1 MVQSILFFVLG
12 FLTAG
17 FVVLLIAPSV
27 WRRAVSVTRQR
38 VEAKLPLTL
47 DEIRADKDSLR
58 AEHAMALRKVEVQL
72 KASQEKALSQA
83 VELSRSREA
92 HKVVATDHAEK
103 ERVVGELEAKRG
115 SLSEEISK
123 RDEQIKALAAQ
134 LVEAERVLEKRAQE
148 IEEIGRLYDEASLS
162 SSNRQIELVSRESQM
177 GKLSDDM
184 STLRHQRKDTD
195 LRLSELEADNKAV
208 REALMAE
215 TKRAGELD
223 KKLQQLVA
231 SLSDRDDKLE
241 RREGELARLRESE
254 LARVRE
260 QLKSPPEVQE
270 ASSMTNGAA
279 QSVERERL
287 EGRLTTLMRENK
299 RLKGELSRAGRAA
312 PTAGQDSLLREQMHE
327 LAAEVVALT
336 ARLEGPDSPIA
347 GVLAKADEVHA
358 QGNGDRS
365 SLISLADRVRA
376 LQKSPPAE

>member
-38 VEAKLPLTL
+38 VEAKLPMTL

-58 AEHAMALRKVEVQL
+58 AEHAMALRKVEVKL
-72 KASQEKALSQA
+72 KSSQEKLLTQA

-92 HKVVATDHAEK
+92 QKAIATDHATK
-103 ERVVGELEAKRG
+103 DRTVSELEAARG
-115 SLSEEISK
+115 SLNQDISK

-134 LVEAERVLEKRAQE
+134 LVEAEDMLEKRAQE

-184 STLRHQRKDTD
+184 SALRNQHKSSD
-195 LRLSELEADNKAV
+195 LRLAELEADNKAV
-208 REALMAE
+208 REALKAE

-223 KKLQQLVA
+223 RKLQQMVS

-241 RREGELARLRESE
+241 RREAELGRLRESE
-254 LARVRE
+254 LARVRD
-260 QLKSPPEVQE
+260 QLKGPQGVPEAATV
-270 ASSMTNGAA
+270 NGTA
-279 QSVERERL
+279 QAMERERL
-287 EGRLTTLMRENK
+287 EGRLTTLTRENK
-299 RLKGELSRAGRAA
+299 RLKVELSKAGRGKSS
-312 PTAGQDSLLREQMHE
+312 PGEDSQLREQMHE

-336 ARLEGPDSPIA
+336 ARLEGADSPIA
-347 GVLAKADEVHA
+347 KALA
-358 QGNGDRS
+358 GSGDARTPVS
-365 SLISLADRVRA
+365 GDTPAVISLADRVRA
-376 LQKSPPAE
+376 LQKPVPAE

>member
-38 VEAKLPLTL
+38 VEAKLPMTL

-72 KASQEKALSQA
+72 KSAQEKLLTQA

-92 HKVVATDHAEK
+92 QKAHVTDHADK
-103 ERVVGELEAKRG
+103 DRTVGELEAARG
-115 SLSEEISK
+115 SLREDIAK

-134 LVEAERVLEKRAQE
+134 LVEAESMLEKRAQE

-162 SSNRQIELVSRESQM
+162 SSNRQIELVSRESEI

-184 STLRHQRKDTD
+184 SALRSQRKDTD
-195 LRLSELEADNKAV
+195 KRVVELEADNKAV
-208 REALMAE
+208 REALLAE
-215 TKRAGELD
+215 TKRAVELD
-223 KKLQQLVA
+223 KRLQQMVS

-241 RREGELARLRESE
+241 RREAELGRLRETE

-260 QLKSPPEVQE
+260 QLKGPQTAPETAAV
-270 ASSMTNGAA
+270 NGTA
-279 QSVERERL
+279 QAMERERL
-287 EGRLTTLMRENK
+287 EGRLTTLTRENK
-299 RLKGELSRAGRAA
+299 RLKGELSKAGRTKSS
-312 PTAGQDSLLREQMHE
+312 PSEDSQLREQMHE

-336 ARLEGPDSPIA
+336 ARLEGADSPIA
-347 GVLAKADEVHA
+347 KALAASGEARTPVDAPAV
-358 QGNGDRS
+358 
-365 SLISLADRVRA
+365 ISLADRVRA
-376 LQKSPPAE
+376 LQKPVPAE

>member
-38 VEAKLPLTL
+38 VEAKLPMTL

-72 KASQEKALSQA
+72 KSAQEKLLTQA

-92 HKVVATDHAEK
+92 QKAHVTDHADK
-103 ERVVGELEAKRG
+103 DRTVSELEAARG
-115 SLSEEISK
+115 SMSEDIAK

-134 LVEAERVLEKRAQE
+134 LVEAESMLEKRAQE

-162 SSNRQIELVSRESQM
+162 SSNRQIELVSRESEI
-177 GKLSDDM
+177 GKLCDDM
-184 STLRHQRKDTD
+184 SALRSQRKDTD
-195 LRLSELEADNKAV
+195 KRVVELEADNKAV
-208 REALMAE
+208 REALLAE
-215 TKRAGELD
+215 TKRAVELD
-223 KKLQQLVA
+223 KRLQQMVS

-241 RREGELARLRESE
+241 RREAELGRLRETE

-260 QLKSPPEVQE
+260 QLKGPQAAPETAAV
-270 ASSMTNGAA
+270 NGTA
-279 QSVERERL
+279 QAMERERL
-287 EGRLTTLMRENK
+287 EGRLTTLTRENK
-299 RLKGELSRAGRAA
+299 RLKGELSKAGRTKSS
-312 PTAGQDSLLREQMHE
+312 PSEDSQLREQMHE

-336 ARLEGPDSPIA
+336 ARLEGADSPIA
-347 GVLAKADEVHA
+347 KALAASGEARTPVDAPAV
-358 QGNGDRS
+358 
-365 SLISLADRVRA
+365 ISLADRVRA
-376 LQKSPPAE
+376 LQKPVPAE

>member
-38 VEAKLPLTL
+38 VEAKLPMTL

-72 KASQEKALSQA
+72 KSAQEKLLTQA

-92 HKVVATDHAEK
+92 QKAHVTDHADK
-103 ERVVGELEAKRG
+103 DRTVSELEAARG
-115 SLSEEISK
+115 SLSEDIAK

-134 LVEAERVLEKRAQE
+134 LVEAESMLEKRARE

-162 SSNRQIELVSRESQM
+162 SSNRQIELVSRESEI
-177 GKLSDDM
+177 GKLCDDM
-184 STLRHQRKDTD
+184 SALRSQRKDTD
-195 LRLSELEADNKAV
+195 KRVVELEADNKAV
-208 REALMAE
+208 REALLAE
-215 TKRAGELD
+215 TKRAVELD
-223 KKLQQLVA
+223 KRLQQMVS

-241 RREGELARLRESE
+241 RREAELGRLRETE

-260 QLKSPPEVQE
+260 QLKGPQAAPETAAV
-270 ASSMTNGAA
+270 NGTA
-279 QSVERERL
+279 QAMERERL
-287 EGRLTTLMRENK
+287 EGRLTTLTRENK
-299 RLKGELSRAGRAA
+299 RLKGELSKAGRTKSS
-312 PTAGQDSLLREQMHE
+312 PSEDSQLREQMHE

-336 ARLEGPDSPIA
+336 ARLEGADSPIA
-347 GVLAKADEVHA
+347 KALAASGEARTPVDAPAV
-358 QGNGDRS
+358 
-365 SLISLADRVRA
+365 ISLADRVRA
-376 LQKSPPAE
+376 LQKPVPAE

>member
-38 VEAKLPLTL
+38 VEAKLPMTL

-72 KASQEKALSQA
+72 KSAQEKLLTQA

-92 HKVVATDHAEK
+92 QKAHVTDHADK
-103 ERVVGELEAKRG
+103 DRTVGELEAARG
-115 SLSEEISK
+115 SLREDIAK

-134 LVEAERVLEKRAQE
+134 LVEAESMLEKRAQE

-162 SSNRQIELVSRESQM
+162 SSNRQIELVSRESEI

-184 STLRHQRKDTD
+184 SALRSQRKDTD
-195 LRLSELEADNKAV
+195 KRVVELEADNKAV
-208 REALMAE
+208 REALLAE
-215 TKRAGELD
+215 TKRAVELD
-223 KKLQQLVA
+223 KRLQQMVS

-241 RREGELARLRESE
+241 RREAELGRLRETE

-260 QLKSPPEVQE
+260 QLKGPQAAPETAAV
-270 ASSMTNGAA
+270 NGTA
-279 QSVERERL
+279 QAMERERL
-287 EGRLTTLMRENK
+287 EGRLTTLTRENK
-299 RLKGELSRAGRAA
+299 RLKGELSKAGRTKSS
-312 PTAGQDSLLREQMHE
+312 PSEDSQLREQMHE

-336 ARLEGPDSPIA
+336 ARLEGADSPIA
-347 GVLAKADEVHA
+347 KALAASGEARTPVDAPAV
-358 QGNGDRS
+358 
-365 SLISLADRVRA
+365 ISLADRVRA
-376 LQKSPPAE
+376 LQKPVPAE

>member
-72 KASQEKALSQA
+72 KASQEKLLTQA

-92 HKVVATDHAEK
+92 QKAVADDHASK
-103 ERVVGELEAKRG
+103 DRVVSELEAKRG
-115 SLSEEISK
+115 SLSEEISR
-123 RDEQIKALAAQ
+123 RDEQIKSLAAQ

-148 IEEIGRLYDEASLS
+148 IEEMGRLYDEASLS

-184 STLRHQRKDTD
+184 SALRHQSKGND
-195 LRLSELEADNKAV
+195 LRLSELEADNRAV
-208 REALMAE
+208 REALKAE
-215 TKRAGELD
+215 TRRAGELD
-223 KKLQQLVA
+223 KKLQQMVA

-241 RREGELARLRESE
+241 RREAELGRLRESE

-260 QLKSPPEVQE
+260 QLKSPQE
-270 ASSMTNGAA
+270 EAVMINGTA
-279 QSVERERL
+279 QAVERERL
-287 EGRLTTLMRENK
+287 EGRLTTLTRENK
-299 RLKGELSRAGRAA
+299 RLKGELAQAGRTVST
-312 PTAGQDSLLREQMHE
+312 PGQDSLLREQMHE

-336 ARLEGPDSPIA
+336 ARLEGPESPIVK
-347 GVLAKADEVHA
+347 VLANSGDARTPV
-358 QGNGDRS
+358 NGDTS
-365 SLISLADRVRA
+365 AVVSLADRVRA

>member
-38 VEAKLPLTL
+38 VEAKLPMTL

-72 KASQEKALSQA
+72 KSSQEKLLTQA

-92 HKVVATDHAEK
+92 QKAHVTDHADK
-103 ERVVGELEAKRG
+103 DRTVGELEAARG
-115 SLSEEISK
+115 SLREDIAK

-134 LVEAERVLEKRAQE
+134 LVEAESMLEKRAQE

-162 SSNRQIELVSRESQM
+162 SSNRQIELVSRESEI

-184 STLRHQRKDTD
+184 SALRSQRKDAD
-195 LRLSELEADNKAV
+195 KRVVELEADNKAV
-208 REALMAE
+208 REALLAE
-215 TKRAGELD
+215 TKRAVELD
-223 KKLQQLVA
+223 KRLQQMVS

-241 RREGELARLRESE
+241 RREAELGRLRETE

-260 QLKSPPEVQE
+260 QLKGPQAAPETAAV
-270 ASSMTNGAA
+270 NGTA
-279 QSVERERL
+279 QAMERERL
-287 EGRLTTLMRENK
+287 EGRLTTLTRENK
-299 RLKGELSRAGRAA
+299 RLKGELSKAGRTKSS
-312 PTAGQDSLLREQMHE
+312 PSEDSQLREQMHE

-336 ARLEGPDSPIA
+336 ARLEGADSPIA
-347 GVLAKADEVHA
+347 KALAESGEARTPVDAPAV
-358 QGNGDRS
+358 
-365 SLISLADRVRA
+365 ISLADRVRA
-376 LQKSPPAE
+376 LQKPVPAE

>member
-38 VEAKLPLTL
+38 VEAKLPMTL

-72 KASQEKALSQA
+72 KSAQEKLLTQA

-92 HKVVATDHAEK
+92 QKAHVTDHADK
-103 ERVVGELEAKRG
+103 DRTVSELEAARG
-115 SLSEEISK
+115 SLREDIAK

-134 LVEAERVLEKRAQE
+134 LVEAESMLEKRAQE

-162 SSNRQIELVSRESQM
+162 SSNRQIELVSRESEI

-184 STLRHQRKDTD
+184 SALRSQRKDTD
-195 LRLSELEADNKAV
+195 KRVVELEADNKAV
-208 REALMAE
+208 REALLAE
-215 TKRAGELD
+215 TKRAVELD
-223 KKLQQLVA
+223 KRLQQMVS
-231 SLSDRDDKLE
+231 SLSDRDEKLE
-241 RREGELARLRESE
+241 RREAELGRLRETE

-260 QLKSPPEVQE
+260 QLKGPQSAPETAVV
-270 ASSMTNGAA
+270 NGTA
-279 QSVERERL
+279 QAMERERL
-287 EGRLTTLMRENK
+287 EGRLTTLTRENK
-299 RLKGELSRAGRAA
+299 RLKGELSKAGRTKSS
-312 PTAGQDSLLREQMHE
+312 PSEDSQLREQMHE

-336 ARLEGPDSPIA
+336 ARLEGADSPIA
-347 GVLAKADEVHA
+347 KALAESGEARTPVDAPAV
-358 QGNGDRS
+358 
-365 SLISLADRVRA
+365 ISLADRVRA
-376 LQKSPPAE
+376 LQKPVPAE

>member
-38 VEAKLPLTL
+38 VEAKLPMTL

-72 KASQEKALSQA
+72 KSSQEKLLTQA

-92 HKVVATDHAEK
+92 QKAHVTDHADK
-103 ERVVGELEAKRG
+103 DRTVGELEAARG
-115 SLSEEISK
+115 SLREDIAK

-134 LVEAERVLEKRAQE
+134 LVEAESMLEKRAQE

-162 SSNRQIELVSRESQM
+162 SSNRQIELVSRESEI

-184 STLRHQRKDTD
+184 SALRSQRKDTD
-195 LRLSELEADNKAV
+195 KRVVELEADNKAV
-208 REALMAE
+208 REALLAE
-215 TKRAGELD
+215 TKRAVELD
-223 KKLQQLVA
+223 KRLQQMVS

-241 RREGELARLRESE
+241 RREAELGRLRETE

-260 QLKSPPEVQE
+260 QLKGPQAAPETAAV
-270 ASSMTNGAA
+270 NGTA
-279 QSVERERL
+279 QAMERERL
-287 EGRLTTLMRENK
+287 EGRLTTLTRENK
-299 RLKGELSRAGRAA
+299 RLKGELSKAGRTKSS
-312 PTAGQDSLLREQMHE
+312 PSEDSQLREQMHE

-336 ARLEGPDSPIA
+336 ARLEGADSPIA
-347 GVLAKADEVHA
+347 KALAASGEARTPVDAPAV
-358 QGNGDRS
+358 
-365 SLISLADRVRA
+365 ISLADRVRA
-376 LQKSPPAE
+376 LQKPVPAE

>member
-1 MVQSILFFVLG
+1 LVQSILFFVLG

-38 VEAKLPLTL
+38 VEAKLPMTL

-72 KASQEKALSQA
+72 KSAQEKLLTQA

-92 HKVVATDHAEK
+92 QKAHVTDHADK
-103 ERVVGELEAKRG
+103 DRTVGELEAARG
-115 SLSEEISK
+115 SLREDIAK

-134 LVEAERVLEKRAQE
+134 LVEAESMLEKRAQE

-162 SSNRQIELVSRESQM
+162 SSNRQIELVSRESEI

-184 STLRHQRKDTD
+184 SALRSQRKDTD
-195 LRLSELEADNKAV
+195 KRVVELEADNKAV
-208 REALMAE
+208 REALLAE
-215 TKRAGELD
+215 TKRAVELD
-223 KKLQQLVA
+223 KRLQQMVS

-241 RREGELARLRESE
+241 RREAELGRLRETE

-260 QLKSPPEVQE
+260 QLKGPQTAPETAAV
-270 ASSMTNGAA
+270 NGTA
-279 QSVERERL
+279 QAMERERL
-287 EGRLTTLMRENK
+287 EGRLTTLTRENK
-299 RLKGELSRAGRAA
+299 RLKGELSKAGRTKSS
-312 PTAGQDSLLREQMHE
+312 PSEDSQLREQMHE

-336 ARLEGPDSPIA
+336 ARLEGADSPIA
-347 GVLAKADEVHA
+347 KALAESGEARTPVDAPAV
-358 QGNGDRS
+358 
-365 SLISLADRVRA
+365 ISLADRVRA
-376 LQKSPPAE
+376 LQKPVPAE

>member
-38 VEAKLPLTL
+38 VEAKLPMTL

-72 KASQEKALSQA
+72 KSAQEKLLTQA

-92 HKVVATDHAEK
+92 QKAHFTDHAEK
-103 ERVVGELEAKRG
+103 DRTVSELEAARG
-115 SLSEEISK
+115 SLSEDIAK
-123 RDEQIKALAAQ
+123 RDEQIRALAVQ
-134 LVEAERVLEKRAQE
+134 LVEAESMLEKRAQE

-162 SSNRQIELVSRESQM
+162 SSNRQIELVSRESQI

-184 STLRHQRKDTD
+184 STLRNQHKSSD
-195 LRLSELEADNKAV
+195 LRLAELEADNKAV
-208 REALMAE
+208 REALKAE
-215 TKRAGELD
+215 TKRASELD
-223 KKLQQLVA
+223 RKLQQMVS

-241 RREGELARLRESE
+241 RREAELGRLRESE

-260 QLKSPPEVQE
+260 QLKVPQGATEIAAV
-270 ASSMTNGAA
+270 NGTA
-279 QSVERERL
+279 QAMERERL
-287 EGRLTTLMRENK
+287 EGRLTTLTRENK
-299 RLKGELSRAGRAA
+299 RLKGELSKAGRSTSS
-312 PTAGQDSLLREQMHE
+312 PGEDSQLREQMHE

-336 ARLEGPDSPIA
+336 ARLEGADSPIA
-347 GVLAKADEVHA
+347 KALAGSDEVRA
-358 QGNGDRS
+358 PVNGDAPAV
-365 SLISLADRVRA
+365 ISLADRVRA
-376 LQKSPPAE
+376 LQKPVPAE

>member
-38 VEAKLPLTL
+38 VEAKLPMTL

-72 KASQEKALSQA
+72 KSAQEKLLTQA

-92 HKVVATDHAEK
+92 QKAHVTDHADK
-103 ERVVGELEAKRG
+103 DRTVSELEAARG
-115 SLSEEISK
+115 SLSEDIAK

-134 LVEAERVLEKRAQE
+134 LVEAESMLEKRAQE

-162 SSNRQIELVSRESQM
+162 SSNRQIELVSRESEI
-177 GKLSDDM
+177 GKLCDDM
-184 STLRHQRKDTD
+184 SALRSQRKDTD
-195 LRLSELEADNKAV
+195 KRVVELEADNKAV
-208 REALMAE
+208 REALLAE
-215 TKRAGELD
+215 SKRAVELD
-223 KKLQQLVA
+223 KRLQQMVS

-241 RREGELARLRESE
+241 RREAELGRLRETE

-260 QLKSPPEVQE
+260 QLKGPQAAPETAAV
-270 ASSMTNGAA
+270 NGTA
-279 QSVERERL
+279 QAMERERL
-287 EGRLTTLMRENK
+287 EGRLTTLTRENK
-299 RLKGELSRAGRAA
+299 RLKGELAKAGRTKSS
-312 PTAGQDSLLREQMHE
+312 PSEDSQLREQMHE

-336 ARLEGPDSPIA
+336 ARLEGADSPIA
-347 GVLAKADEVHA
+347 KALAASGEARTPVDAPDV
-358 QGNGDRS
+358 
-365 SLISLADRVRA
+365 ISLADRVRA
-376 LQKSPPAE
+376 LQKPVPAE

>member
-72 KASQEKALSQA
+72 KASQEKLLTQA

-92 HKVVATDHAEK
+92 QKAVADDHASK
-103 ERVVGELEAKRG
+103 DRVVSELEAKRG
-115 SLSEEISK
+115 SLSEEISR
-123 RDEQIKALAAQ
+123 RDEQIKALASQ

-148 IEEIGRLYDEASLS
+148 IEKIGRLYDEASLS

-184 STLRHQRKDTD
+184 SALRQQSKGND

-208 REALMAE
+208 REALKAE
-215 TKRAGELD
+215 TRRAGELD
-223 KKLQQLVA
+223 KKLQQMVS

-241 RREGELARLRESE
+241 RREAELGRLRESE
-254 LARVRE
+254 LDRVRE
-260 QLKSPPEVQE
+260 QLKSPQGTQE
-270 ASSMTNGAA
+270 AVMINGTA
-279 QSVERERL
+279 QAVERERL
-287 EGRLTTLMRENK
+287 EGRLTTLTRENK
-299 RLKGELSRAGRAA
+299 RLKGELAKAGRTVSA
-312 PTAGQDSLLREQMHE
+312 PGQDSLLREQMHE

-336 ARLEGPDSPIA
+336 ARLEGPESPIA
-347 GVLAKADEVHA
+347 KVLANSGDTRAPV
-358 QGNGDRS
+358 NGDTS
-365 SLISLADRVRA
+365 AVVSLADRVRA
-376 LQKSPPAE
+376 LQKSLPAE